1 MATRKLFLWDQL
13 NRLNSV
19 VISFNKDE
27 DDAVKDFRDYLIDA
41 YIEGFSAALYML
53 GGDADADG
61 AKLEAALNKSYDNV
75 TITEKFMEYYR
86 AKDAESITR
95 LLESEFHRMNEQGAY
110 DAAANFPS
118 AKKRWSAILD
128 DKTRLTH
135 DILDGTTVN
144 VGEKFYSISGDSAL
158 FPGGFESAAENA
170 NCRCMIEYL
179 A

>member
-1 MATRKLFLWDQL
+1 
-13 NRLNSV
+13 
-19 VISFNKDE
+19 
-27 DDAVKDFRDYLIDA
+27 
-41 YIEGFSAALYML
+41 
-53 GGDADADG
+53 
-61 AKLEAALNKSYDNV
+61 
-75 TITEKFMEYYR
+75 
-86 AKDAESITR
+86 
-95 LLESEFHRMNEQGAY
+95 MNEQGAY

-128 DKTRLTH
+128 GKTRLTH